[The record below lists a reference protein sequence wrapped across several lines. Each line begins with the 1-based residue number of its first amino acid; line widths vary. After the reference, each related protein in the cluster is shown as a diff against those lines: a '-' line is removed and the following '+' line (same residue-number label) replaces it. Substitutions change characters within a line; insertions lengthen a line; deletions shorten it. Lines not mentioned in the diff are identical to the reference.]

1 MLFKIALKN
10 LLGARLRTWLN
21 VFVTATSFFM
31 IIFMS
36 AMYDGM
42 REHAMQ
48 VSIDTEIAGGTY
60 WHPEYDPLDPMTFED
75 AHAPPPSGVKE
86 LVDQKKAI
94 PVLVSQASIYPNGRI
109 MPVIM
114 KGITPE
120 QNIVNMPTQMLAN
133 DDDDEVTI
141 PVLIGQGM
149 ANDAKLEVGDT
160 FIIRWLDADRTY
172 DADEGI
178 VVHIMETEN
187 FKLDLG
193 HIWVPLEKAQAMLA
207 MEGEATYVTYAEGLS
222 IVENKG
228 DWIPRDVKYLIRDME
243 ALIEADEP
251 NAAIMYIILL
261 ALAAMG
267 IFNAQVLSI
276 FRRGKEIGTLMA
288 LGMTRAR
295 VVGLFTLEGGLNA
308 LLAVILTVILFG
320 PVLWYF
326 GAYGINLG
334 IDYSE
339 GQMGLIIAK
348 RLIPVYSI
356 GLLITTTIIVSI
368 IVLIVSYMPS
378 RRIARMK
385 PTDALRGKI
394 TV

>member
-1 MLFKIALKN
+1 MLFKIAIKN
-10 LLGARLRTWLN
+10 LLGAKLRTWLN
-21 VFVTATSFFM
+21 VFVTALSFFM
-31 IIFMS
+31 IILFS

-42 REHAMQ
+42 REHAKQ
-48 VSIDTEIAGGTY
+48 VTIDTEIAGGAY

-75 AHAPPPSGVKE
+75 AHAIPPSAVKA
-86 LVDQKKAI
+86 LVNQGKAS

-120 QNIVNMPTQMLAN
+120 QNIVNMPTQMLAGHK
-133 DDDDEVTI
+133 EVNI
-141 PVLIGQGM
+141 PVLIGRSM
-149 ANDAKLEVGDT
+149 SNDAKLEVGDT
-160 FIIRWLDADRTY
+160 FTIRWLDANRTY
-172 DADEGI
+172 DADEGT
-178 VVHIMETEN
+178 VVHIMDTEN
-187 FKLDLG
+187 FKLDMG
-193 HIWVPLEKAQAMLA
+193 HIWIPLEKAQTMLA
-207 MEGEATYVTYAEGLS
+207 MEEEATYVTYAEELS

-261 ALAAMG
+261 CFAGMG

-288 LGMTRAR
+288 LGMTRSR

-308 LLAVILTVILFG
+308 LLAGIMTVIFFG
-320 PVLWYF
+320 PLLWYF
-326 GAYGINLG
+326 GVNGIWLG
-334 IDYSE
+334 VDYSD
-339 GQMGLIIAK
+339 GSMGLIVEK
-348 RLIPVYSI
+348 YLIPVYSV
-356 GLLITTTIIVSI
+356 GLVMTTTIVVSI
-368 IVLIVSYMPS
+368 IVLIVSYLPS
-378 RRIARMK
+378 RRIARMN
-385 PTDALRGKI
+385 PTDALRGKV

>member
-1 MLFKIALKN
+1 MLFKIAMKN
-10 LLGARLRTWLN
+10 LLGAKLRTWLN
-21 VFVTATSFFM
+21 VFVTAISFFM
-31 IIFMS
+31 IIFIS

-48 VSIDTEIAGGTY
+48 VSINTEIAGGAY

-75 AHAPPPSGVKE
+75 AHSVPPDAVRA

-120 QNIVNMPTQMLAN
+120 QNIVNMPTQVLAN
-133 DDDDEVTI
+133 NDEVTI

-149 ANDAKLEVGDT
+149 ANDSKLEVGDSFT
-160 FIIRWLDADRTY
+160 IRWLDADRTY

-178 VVHIMETEN
+178 VVHIMDTEN
-187 FKLDLG
+187 FKLDKG
-193 HIWVPLEKAQAMLA
+193 HIWVPLEKAQTMLA

-228 DWIPRDVKYLIRDME
+228 DWVPRDVKYLIRDME
-243 ALIEADEP
+243 ALIKADEP

-288 LGMTRAR
+288 LGMTRSR

-308 LLAVILTVILFG
+308 FLAVIMTVILFG

-356 GLLITTTIIVSI
+356 GLLITTTIVVSI

-385 PTDALRGKI
+385 PTDALRGK
-394 TV
+394 VAV

>member
-1 MLFKIALKN
+1 MLFKIAMKN
-10 LLGARLRTWLN
+10 LLGAKLRTWLN
-21 VFVTATSFFM
+21 VFVTAISFFM
-31 IIFMS
+31 IIFIS

-48 VSIDTEIAGGTY
+48 VSINTEIAGGAY

-75 AHAPPPSGVKE
+75 AHSVPPDAVRA

-114 KGITPE
+114 KGINPE
-120 QNIVNMPTQMLAN
+120 QNIVNMPTQVLAN
-133 DDDDEVTI
+133 NDEVTI

-149 ANDAKLEVGDT
+149 ANDSKLEVGDSFT
-160 FIIRWLDADRTY
+160 IRWLDADRTY

-178 VVHIMETEN
+178 VVHIMDTEN
-187 FKLDLG
+187 FKLDKG
-193 HIWVPLEKAQAMLA
+193 HIWVPLEKAQTMLA

-228 DWIPRDVKYLIRDME
+228 DWVPRDVKYLIRDME
-243 ALIEADEP
+243 ALIKADEP

-288 LGMTRAR
+288 LGMTRSR

-308 LLAVILTVILFG
+308 FLAVIMTVILFG

-356 GLLITTTIIVSI
+356 GLLITTTIVVSI

-385 PTDALRGKI
+385 PTDALRGK
-394 TV
+394 VAV